1 MEMMV
6 ALLIGCSAGF
16 AVYLLF
22 ASRLFPSY
30 RKIEKPPDSSVDAN
44 VSDRMA
50 AAASFVSNMLPLSR
64 AQERNLRNQIAAAG
78 FNMKPS
84 TFYGL
89 SVILSLLGMIALLV
103 FSPYI
108 VGSDTTSLLLFNA
121 VVVAAGILGP
131 RGFLILKRNE
141 RQEAINREL
150 ASVIDLLSISVEAG
164 LTMERAMRH
173 VSERLDGT
181 LCKEIALCE
190 RDINLL
196 GYSREDALRRLA
208 DRCQTEGV
216 SMFVS
221 SVIVSA
227 KSGSSISRVLKMQA
241 SVARNRQFTA
251 LEEKVEKLPT
261 KMIFPMSMFIMP
273 SLMLI
278 VMAPAVLTL
287 VESFSGMNL

>member
-1 MEMMV
+1 MEATV
-6 ALLIGCSAGF
+6 ALLVGLAAGF

-22 ASRLFPSY
+22 ASRFFPSY
-30 RKIEKPPDSSVDAN
+30 QKIDKPIDASVDASI
-44 VSDRMA
+44 SDRMSA
-50 AAASFVSNMLPLSR
+50 AAGFISDMLPMSR
-64 AQERNLRNQIAAAG
+64 LQERSLRRQIAAAG
-78 FNMKPS
+78 LNMKPS

-89 SVILSLLGMIALLV
+89 SIILSFVGVVALLA

-108 VGSDTTSLLLFNA
+108 VGTNGNELILYTVL
-121 VVVAAGILGP
+121 VIAAGALAP
-131 RGFLILKRNE
+131 RGYLIAKRNE

-173 VSERLDGT
+173 VSERLGGT
-181 LCKEIALCE
+181 FAKEISLCE
-190 RDINLL
+190 RDISLL
-196 GYSREDALRRLA
+196 GYSREDALRRLG

-216 SMFVS
+216 SLFVS

-241 SVARNRQFTA
+241 KVARDRQFSV
-251 LEEKVEKLPT
+251 LQEKVSKLPT

-273 SLMLI
+273 ALMLV

-287 VESFSGMNL
+287 VESFGVISF